1 MSNLTVITTPKQTL
15 KAVVYG
21 EEKNK
26 ITEIDLQVFDLNIG
40 ERYETRHRFS
50 IVFVMLW
57 DCLVE
62 VVFSDEHGG
71 VEC

>member
-1 MSNLTVITTPKQTL
+1 MSNLTVINTPKQTL

-26 ITEIDLQVFDLNIG
+26 ITEIDLQVFELG
-40 ERYETRHRFS
+40 FSERYNARHK
-50 IVFVMLW
+50 IALIFVGLW

-62 VVFSDEHGG
+62 VAFSDEHG
-71 VEC
+71 EM